1 MPMFSIDGN
10 CVKCGLCADLCP
22 AGIIKVKEDGAP
34 FVAEEVEGRCIRCGQ
49 CVSFC
54 PKRACYLGFQPQGE
68 RVLVDAGLMPSR
80 EAGETLLRSRR
91 SVRRFKDEPLP
102 RELLERILET
112 ARYAPTASNSQEVRW
127 IVSETRERTKA
138 IASRVIEFFRGA
150 GQNDESAGGEGANRY
165 AGITKIWD
173 GGYDII
179 TRGAPNLALVVMPT
193 ANLFPAD
200 GAIALTYLELAAHA
214 NGVGC
219 CWAGFVTMAAR
230 SSRELCRFVGV
241 RDDESIVGGQMM
253 GFPMPTVA
261 MSRLLPPRKKID
273 ASWI

>member
-1 MPMFSIDGN
+1 MPMFSIDEN

-22 AGIIKVKEDGAP
+22 AGIIKVGEGGAP
-34 FVAEEVEGRCIRCGQ
+34 FVAKEVEGMCIHCGQ

-54 PKRACYLGFQPQGE
+54 PKRACYLDFQPEGD
-68 RVLVDAGLMPSR
+68 RIPVDAGLMPSR
-80 EAGETLLRSRR
+80 ESGETLLRSRR
-91 SVRRFKDEPLP
+91 SIRRFKDEPLP
-102 RELLERILET
+102 RGLLERIFET

-138 IASRVIEFFRGA
+138 IASRVIEFFRGSGESA
-150 GQNDESAGGEGANRY
+150 GAAGGEGANRY

-179 TRGAPNLALVVMPT
+179 TRGAPTVALAVMPT
-193 ANLFPAD
+193 ANLFHAD

-219 CWAGFVTMAAR
+219 CWAGFVTMAAW
-230 SSRELCRFVGV
+230 SDRELCRFVGV
-241 RDDESIVGGQMM
+241 RDDETIVGGQMM
-253 GFPMPTVA
+253 GFPMPAVA
-261 MSRLLPPRKKID
+261 MSKLLPPRKKID
-273 ASWI
+273 VSWI

>member
-1 MPMFSIDGN
+1 MPMFSIDEN

-22 AGIIKVKEDGAP
+22 AGIIKTDESKAP
-34 FVAEEVEGRCIRCGQ
+34 FVAGEVEGRCIRCGQ

-54 PKRACYLGFQPQGE
+54 PVRACYLDFQPVGD
-68 RVLVDAGLMPSR
+68 RVVVDAGLMPSA
-80 EAGETLLRSRR
+80 ESAETLLRSRR

-102 RELLERILET
+102 RALIEGLLDT

-127 IVSETRERTKA
+127 VVSETREKTKA
-138 IASRVIEFFRGA
+138 IAGRVIEFFRETAAAIAVG
-150 GQNDESAGGEGANRY
+150 DEGARPY
-165 AGITKIWD
+165 SGIVGVWD

-179 TRGAPNLALVVMPT
+179 TRGAPNLALAVMPSE
-193 ANLFPAD
+193 NRFHAD

-230 SSRELCRFVGV
+230 NNRELCRSVGV
-241 RDDESIVGGQMM
+241 RDDETIVGGQMM
-253 GFPMPTVA
+253 GFPAPAVA
-261 MSRLLPPRKKID
+261 ISKLLPPRKPID
-273 ASWI
+273 VSWM